1 MFLRTIDYYKWHGL
15 WYTDS
20 NMQKWY
26 DDSSLQKCRP
36 QGLWF
41 QRPWSP
47 NFKIGCSGEKN
58 KARTRNRNAIVFWTR
73 ESLMWGLNFV
83 AVNVHRFYWIQVLG
97 NQNFMILVDKQCL
110 NTGKSYLRGEWYRLV
125 GASIICFCLFN

>member
-47 NFKIGCSGEKN
+47 NFKIGCSGK
-58 KARTRNRNAIVFWTR
+58 KT
-73 ESLMWGLNFV
+73 
-83 AVNVHRFYWIQVLG
+83 
-97 NQNFMILVDKQCL
+97 KQEPGIEMQL
-110 NTGKSYLRGEWYRLV
+110 YFGRG
-125 GASIICFCLFN
+125 SH